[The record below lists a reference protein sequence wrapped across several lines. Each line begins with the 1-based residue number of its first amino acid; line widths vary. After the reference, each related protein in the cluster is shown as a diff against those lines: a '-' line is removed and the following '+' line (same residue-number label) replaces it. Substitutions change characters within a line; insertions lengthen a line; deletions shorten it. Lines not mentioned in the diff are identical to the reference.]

1 MSSNYA
7 FTTTVHSKTHLVVEQ
22 GFHPIWFIL
31 GFAVHEVPKV
41 LRKTERL
48 LRRYSTVH
56 CLVEE
61 RDLSERVIIIQGVKR
76 EGLTFRPI
84 SSLASSLA
92 R

>member
-7 FTTTVHSKTHLVVEQ
+7 YIMTVHSKTHLVVEQ

-31 GFAVHEVPKV
+31 SFAVHEVPKV
-41 LRKTERL
+41 LRKAERL

-61 RDLSERVIIIQGVKR
+61 WDLSE
-76 EGLTFRPI
+76 
-84 SSLASSLA
+84 
-92 R
+92 